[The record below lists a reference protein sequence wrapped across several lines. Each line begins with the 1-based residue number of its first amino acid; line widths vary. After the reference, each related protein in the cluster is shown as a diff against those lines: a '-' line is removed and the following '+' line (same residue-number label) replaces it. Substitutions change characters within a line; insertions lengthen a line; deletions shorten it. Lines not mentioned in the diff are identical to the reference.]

1 MALKESNKNRVKV
14 PVTYTEKQTC
24 SIVSNL
30 VFGFIL
36 AAMGVFVLLNTFIF
50 LNL

>member
-14 PVTYTEKQTC
+14 PVTYTEEQTC

-30 VFGFIL
+30 VFGLIL
-36 AAMGVFVLLNTFIF
+36 VLMGAFLLANTFIF
-50 LNL
+50 PLL